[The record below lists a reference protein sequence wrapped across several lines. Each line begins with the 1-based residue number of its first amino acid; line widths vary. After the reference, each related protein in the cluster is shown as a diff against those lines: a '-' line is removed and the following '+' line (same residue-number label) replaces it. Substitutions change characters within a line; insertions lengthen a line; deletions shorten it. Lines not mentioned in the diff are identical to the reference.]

1 MTEIME
7 CYNEPNQCINPTIP
21 TEMKL
26 LEQLPQPVCRLTAAI
41 IAAGGRPVLV
51 GGAVRDYLLGAT
63 PKDFDIESYGLE
75 AKALSLAVERVAKV
89 HSVGKCFGVFKAKVN
104 GMEIDV
110 TLPRREKKVGLG
122 HRGFEVDYD
131 PSMSFAEAAS
141 RRDFT
146 INAIG
151 IDLATGTL
159 LDPWGGVIDLNAK
172 RIRHVSDAFDEDPLR
187 VLRACQFSARFGFQ
201 IAAETVEKC
210 LSLRDELATLSTE
223 RIWEEFKKMLLKSP
237 KPSVGLVA
245 MEATGA
251 LGLFPELVRLR
262 ATDHNPASQT
272 GGWEHSCLVLD
283 VCVSIK
289 KEDNLDDHESLVLML
304 AALCQNLGKPLTAS
318 HVDGFTHNQ
327 GAKKAED
334 APLRS
339 LLGRMGC
346 PPFLIDRVAVLV
358 HEHCQSYPLWRQ
370 SKDQW
375 VEDGTIRR
383 LALRVPI
390 RTLCRLI
397 LANDRA
403 RKSTVDFEPCAK
415 VTWLLERS
423 NALGVLEHPPQPI
436 LQGRHLQGLGLS
448 PGPLMG
454 VLLREA
460 FEAQLDAV
468 FVDLPSAMVW
478 AQTQIH
484 THTT

>member
-1 MTEIME
+1 MAEIME
-7 CYNEPNQCINPTIP
+7 CYNEPNQCKNPTIP

-26 LEQLPQPVCRLTAAI
+26 LEQLPQPVCRLMAAI
-41 IAAGGRPVLV
+41 ITAGGRPVLV

-131 PSMSFAEAAS
+131 PSMSFTEAAS

-151 IDLATGTL
+151 IDLATGKL
-159 LDPWGGVIDLNAK
+159 LDPWEGVNDLNAK

-210 LSLRDELATLSTE
+210 LSLCDELATLSTE

-237 KPSVGLVA
+237 KPSVGLGA

-251 LGLFPELVRLR
+251 LGLFPELVQIRE
-262 ATDHNPASQT
+262 TGHNPASHSD
-272 GGWEHSCLVLD
+272 GWEHSCLVLD
-283 VCVSIK
+283 ACVTIK
-289 KEDNLDDHESLVLML
+289 REENLDDHESLVLML

-318 HVDGFTHNQ
+318 QVDGLKHNQ
-327 GAKKAED
+327 EEKKTENT
-334 APLRS
+334 PLRS

-346 PPFLIDRVAVLV
+346 PPSLVDRVAVLV
-358 HEHCQSYPLWRQ
+358 REHGQSYQLWRQ
-370 SKDQW
+370 ANDQR
-375 VEDGTIRR
+375 VGDGAIRR

-403 RKSTVDFEPCAK
+403 RKSTDGFEPCAN
-415 VTWLLERS
+415 VNWLLERS
-423 NALGVLEHPPQPI
+423 KALGVLEHPPKPI
-436 LQGRHLQGLGLS
+436 LQGRHLQGLGVS

-454 VLLREA
+454 ALLKEA

-468 FVDLPSAMVW
+468 FVDLPSAMIW
-478 AQTQIH
+478 AQTQIQ
-484 THTT
+484 TYPT

>member
-1 MTEIME
+1 ME
-7 CYNEPNQCINPTIP
+7 FHCKKPKIP

-26 LEQLPQPVCRLTAAI
+26 LKHLPQPVFRLTAAI
-41 IAAGGRPVLV
+41 VAAGGRPVLV
-51 GGAVRDYLLGAT
+51 GGAVRDYLLGVI
-63 PKDFDIESYGLE
+63 PKDFDIETYGLD
-75 AKALSLAVERVAKV
+75 ARALSLAIERVAKV

-151 IDLATGTL
+151 IELATGEL
-159 LDPWGGVIDLNAK
+159 LDPWGGVNDLNAK
-172 RIRHVSDAFDEDPLR
+172 VIRHVSNSFDEDPLR
-187 VLRACQFSARFGFQ
+187 VLRACQFSARFGFP

-272 GGWEHSCLVLD
+272 GGWDHSRLVLD
-283 VCVSIK
+283 ACVSIK
-289 KEDNLDDHESLVLML
+289 KEENLDDHESLVLML

-318 HVDGFTHNQ
+318 HVDGLTHNQ
-327 GAKKAED
+327 DAKKAED
-334 APLRS
+334 TPLTS

-346 PPFLIDRVAVLV
+346 PPFLVDRVAVLV
-358 HEHCQSYPLWRQ
+358 HEHDQSYPLWRQ
-370 SKDQW
+370 SKDQR

-403 RKSTVDFEPCAK
+403 TKSMGSLEPCAK
-415 VTWLLERS
+415 VNGLLERS
-423 NALGVLEHPPQPI
+423 KALGVLEHPPQPI
-436 LQGRHLQGLGLS
+436 LQGRHLQGLGVR
-448 PGPLMG
+448 PGPMMG
-454 VLLREA
+454 VLLKEA

-468 FVDLPSAMVW
+468 FADLPSAMVW
-478 AQTQIH
+478 AQTRIQ
-484 THTT
+484 THPT